1 MNLEISG
8 LQQSNSCLQR
18 HHHQRTEQ
26 LRWSQAIA
34 SVASSDDLADLLQG
48 QCDLLTGGCLL
59 FALALEPLFIDG
71 CLACIWRGRPSAQPV
86 RDHVVLQL
94 RDGSTLDAHG
104 WLDADQLLAVWS
116 RLYRPQDDHL
126 FIKPVTLS
134 QCLASGCGEYE
145 RFGGATAVAQ
155 MTALLK
161 AERSALEVGD
171 A

>member
-1 MNLEISG
+1 MKLKGGE
-8 LQQSNSCLQR
+8 LQKTDLHSQQR
-18 HHHQRTEQ
+18 RQRTEQ

-86 RDHVVLQL
+86 IDHVVLQL

-126 FIKPVTLS
+126 FIEPVTLL
-134 QCLASGCGEYE
+134 QCLAGGCGEYE
-145 RFGGATAVAQ
+145 RFGGAMAVAQ